1 MFAVFI
7 LKAFCFFFYTLAHD
21 TFWALDPE
29 PTLFHPAKWDYEEIR
44 LVSNDSSLLG
54 RSGSSFI
61 YPCLVKL
68 FNFQSY
74 SDSLP
79 LCFFFCLFFAFP
91 LSPTKECLLIRLR
104 LLRASQDND
113 NIWSLNITFPLD
125 AHESIR
131 FIPVIIFPLWT
142 ILTCDAKLSGHSW
155 DNMKPDT
162 GLPNWMKC
170 VIP

>member
-1 MFAVFI
+1 MMFAVFI

-79 LCFFFCLFFAFP
+79 LCFFFCF
-91 LSPTKECLLIRLR
+91 
-104 LLRASQDND
+104 
-113 NIWSLNITFPLD
+113 SLVPYKRMSAYKAQTPQ
-125 AHESIR
+125 S
-131 FIPVIIFPLWT
+131 
-142 ILTCDAKLSGHSW
+142 
-155 DNMKPDT
+155 
-162 GLPNWMKC
+162 
-170 VIP
+170 